1 MRKKKLARR
10 NYLESGRDFDV
21 RETSNCLGVSAVH
34 GVNECTTQQ
43 DVLQT
48 RRRFKVAFKQPPPLE
63 IIDRTCA
70 FEEEKKEIACSK
82 WLLKAQVFAQK
93 PTGRSSLFESDAYS
107 VGLGLGK
114 ALF

>member
-1 MRKKKLARR
+1 M
-10 NYLESGRDFDV
+10 ESGRDFGA
-21 RETSNCLGVSAVH
+21 RATTNCLGVSLVH
-34 GVNECTTQQ
+34 GVNECSTQRE
-43 DVLQT
+43 VLQT
-48 RRRFKVAFKQPPPLE
+48 PRRLKVAFKRPPPLE

-70 FEEEKKEIACSK
+70 FEEGKKKRKKEIVCSK

-93 PTGRSSLFESDAYS
+93 ASGRSSLLESDAYS